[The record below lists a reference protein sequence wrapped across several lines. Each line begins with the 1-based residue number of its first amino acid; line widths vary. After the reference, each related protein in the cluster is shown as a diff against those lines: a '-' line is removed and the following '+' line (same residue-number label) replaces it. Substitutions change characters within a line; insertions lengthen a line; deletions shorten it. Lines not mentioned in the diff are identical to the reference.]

1 MLLGDGQL
9 NLLKL
14 GQPVVERWW
23 TRPARFL
30 RCVVAA
36 GVGPEPRAK
45 IEDPT
50 GLRGL
55 VGVGVVGDGAEGG
68 VGMTGA
74 DKRVGVG
81 SLMGFEMLV

>member
-1 MLLGDGQL
+1 MWSAGGHGLPDFFDVWSQPALVQNPGQKSRIPLG
-9 NLLKL
+9 
-14 GQPVVERWW
+14 V
-23 TRPARFL
+23 
-30 RCVVAA
+30 
-36 GVGPEPRAK
+36 
-45 IEDPT
+45 
-50 GLRGL
+50 RGL